1 MGRAAQAGGARL
13 GHPGPVLRGVCT
25 LAAVAA
31 LAVAAWTTAGAAASG
46 PPDAFSGAGSWVSV
60 YDTPA
65 WRNPERVIATLA
77 ARHVHTLYLETS
89 NWKHADWLVQPQATG
104 RFLDAAHAAGIAV
117 VAWTL
122 PSLSR
127 PVADLRRVRAALRF
141 RSPAGERFDGFA
153 LDVESTLVRSPGLRS
168 RRAIALAAA
177 VRRAAPAGLPLGAI
191 TIAPVGASPTYW
203 PGYPFAGL
211 ARSVDVLLPM
221 AYFTDRT
228 HGVARV
234 AAYTAANLRAIR
246 RQVGDAV
253 AIAPVGGEA
262 HDASGAELAA
272 FLRAAAA
279 CGVPGLSLWEYGE
292 TTPVQWAALAAA
304 RRPASSGAG
313 C

>member
-1 MGRAAQAGGARL
+1 MGRAAQAVTGRL
-13 GHPGPVLRGVCT
+13 GDPGCVLRGVCT
-25 LAAVAA
+25 LAVIAA
-31 LAVAAWTTAGAAASG
+31 LAAASASAGAAA
-46 PPDAFSGAGSWVSV
+46 PRTPNAFTGAGSWVSV

-65 WRNPERVIATLA
+65 WRSPEGVVRTLA

-104 RFLDAAHAAGIAV
+104 RFLDAAHAAGIDV

-127 PVADLRRVRAALRF
+127 PVADLRRIRAALRF
-141 RSPAGERFDGFA
+141 RSSAGERFDGFA
-153 LDVESTLVRSPGLRS
+153 LDVESTLVRPVGLRS
-168 RRAIALAAA
+168 RRAVDLAAA
-177 VRRAAPAGLPLGAI
+177 VRREAPEGLPLGAI

-228 HGVARV
+228 HGSSRV
-234 AAYTAANLRAIR
+234 AAYTAANLRAVR
-246 RQVGDAV
+246 RSAGTTV
-253 AIAPVGGEA
+253 AIAPVAGEA
-262 HDASGAELAA
+262 HAATRGELAA

-292 TTPVQWAALAAA
+292 TTSVQWAALAAV

>member
-1 MGRAAQAGGARL
+1 
-13 GHPGPVLRGVCT
+13 
-25 LAAVAA
+25 
-31 LAVAAWTTAGAAASG
+31 
-46 PPDAFSGAGSWVSV
+46 VSV
-60 YDTPA
+60 YDTAA
-65 WRNPERVIATLA
+65 WGGPERVVRTLA

-89 NWKHADWLVQPQATG
+89 NWKHADWLVQPRAAG

-127 PVADLRRVRAALRF
+127 PLADIRRVRAALRF
-141 RSPAGERFDGFA
+141 RSATGERFDGFA
-153 LDVESTLVRSPGLRS
+153 LDVESTLVRPVGQRS
-168 RRAIALAAA
+168 RRAVELAAA
-177 VRRAAPAGLPLGAI
+177 VRAEAPAGLPLGAI

-228 HGVARV
+228 RGVAHV
-234 AAYTAANLRAIR
+234 AAYTAANLRRIR
-246 RQVGDAV
+246 GLAGDDV
-253 AIAPVGGEA
+253 AIAPVAGEA
-262 HDASGAELAA
+262 HAATRGELAA
-272 FLRAAAA
+272 FLRVAAA

-292 TTPVQWAALAAA
+292 TTSVQWAALAAV

>member
-1 MGRAAQAGGARL
+1 MGRAAQAVGGRL
-13 GHPGPVLRGVCT
+13 GDPGGVLRGVCT
-25 LAAVAA
+25 LAAIAA
-31 LAVAAWTTAGAAASG
+31 LAAASATAGAAAPR
-46 PPDAFSGAGSWVSV
+46 PPAAFTGAGSWISV
-60 YDTPA
+60 YDTAA
-65 WRNPERVIATLA
+65 WRSPERVVRTLA

-89 NWKHADWLVQPQATG
+89 NWKHADWLVRPQAAG
-104 RFLDAAHAAGIAV
+104 RFLDAAHSAGIAV

-141 RSPAGERFDGFA
+141 RSARGAHFDGFA
-153 LDVESTLVRSPGLRS
+153 LDVESTLVRSVGLRT
-168 RRAIALAAA
+168 RRAVALAAA
-177 VRRAAPAGLPLGAI
+177 VHDAAPAGLPLGAI
-191 TIAPVGASPTYW
+191 TIAPVGASRSYW
-203 PGYPFAGL
+203 PAYPFAGL

-228 HGVARV
+228 HGAARV
-234 AAYTAANLRAIR
+234 AAYTAANLRVVR
-246 RQVGDAV
+246 RRAGDAV
-253 AIAPVGGEA
+253 AIAPVAGEA
-262 HDASGAELAA
+262 HAATRGELDA

-292 TTPVQWAALAAA
+292 TTSVQWAALAAV